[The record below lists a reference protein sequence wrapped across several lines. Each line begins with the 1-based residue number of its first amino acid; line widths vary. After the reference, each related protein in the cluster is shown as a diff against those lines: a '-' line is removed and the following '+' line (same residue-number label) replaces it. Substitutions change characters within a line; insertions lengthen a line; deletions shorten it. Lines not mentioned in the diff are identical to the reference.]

1 MLKTQIVLPL
11 GGNVENVEQVITS
24 LKNAGVKDLTM
35 VQVVYIHG
43 KSGPFYFGILKDQFL
58 IEGLNQFL
66 KNGTDLIY
74 QGQWDNYK
82 LSDNQLLIIK
92 DYRFF
97 KVKEDK
103 SLELI
108 YEGHND
114 DYAWSGGQ
122 LLIVNNN
129 QFFTVRKD
137 KKPELIYE
145 GPYDD
150 YVWSESQL
158 LVRIGKTL
166 YSVEKH

>member
-114 DYAWSGGQ
+114 DYVWSGGQ
-122 LLIVNNN
+122 LLIIKDD
-129 QFFTVRKD
+129 QFFND
-137 KKPELIYE
+137 
-145 GPYDD
+145 
-150 YVWSESQL
+150 
-158 LVRIGKTL
+158 
-166 YSVEKH
+166 